1 VTVIRLT
8 NTHGQPVR
16 VNLAYLVLY
25 AAHGAG
31 SRVVFHD
38 GSELVVPETPEAID
52 RLIVA
57 SNGAA

>member
-1 VTVIRLT
+1 
-8 NTHGQPVR
+8 
-16 VNLAYLVLY
+16 VLY

-57 SNGAA
+57 SKGAA